1 MSPLERR
8 AGSTRPVVA
17 FVFSGGARY
26 AAGQAGMLR
35 ALSDAGIRPD
45 LVVGASA
52 GALNAAAFAADPTPE
67 GIDRLVAA
75 WQATKRKDVFPFR
88 PMPMLL
94 GLIGLRDHLV
104 PQSHLKKWLAS
115 HIELEGLQDA
125 PVPLH
130 VVATDRA
137 SGSAVVLS
145 SGPAIPALLASSAI
159 PGIFGPIT
167 IGGRMLV
174 DGGIASDTPVS
185 EAVALGATKVFVLP
199 SHAASAVPARGGAFA
214 HMTYAYSQ
222 VFGHWTNDQA
232 EATYGADVEVL
243 PLPPLDHRGP
253 LDFSGTSALIVS
265 AERLTRSWFSDRTD
279 RATAGRSLR
288 EVGPVARLDVGFDAR
303 KPTPS
308 GGAGTLRT
316 RQFTLPEHL
325 TPGSNMKQ

>member
-1 MSPLERR
+1 MTPPERH

-45 LVVGASA
+45 LVVGSSA
-52 GALNAAAFAADPTPE
+52 GALNAAAFATDPTPQ

-75 WQATKRKDVFPFR
+75 WQATKRSDVFPIR
-88 PMPMLL
+88 PMPMVL

-104 PQSHLKKWLAS
+104 PQSHLKKWLAM
-115 HIELEGLQDA
+115 HIDLDALQDA
-125 PVPLH
+125 TVPLH

-159 PGIFGPIT
+159 PGVFGPIT
-167 IGGRMLV
+167 IGGRVLV
-174 DGGIASDTPVS
+174 DGGIASDTPVR

-199 SHAASAVPARGGAFA
+199 NHAPGAAPDRGGALA

-222 VFGHWTNDQA
+222 VFGHWTTDQA
-232 EATYGADVEVL
+232 SAIYGADVEVL

-253 LDFSGTSALIVS
+253 MDFSGTSALIES
-265 AERLTRSWFSDRTD
+265 AEGLTRSWFSG
-279 RATAGRSLR
+279 RATAGRLLR
-288 EVGPVARLDVGFDAR
+288 DVGPVARLDANGDLLHR
-303 KPTPS
+303 
-308 GGAGTLRT
+308 
-316 RQFTLPEHL
+316 LPL
-325 TPGSNMKQ
+325 VNQ